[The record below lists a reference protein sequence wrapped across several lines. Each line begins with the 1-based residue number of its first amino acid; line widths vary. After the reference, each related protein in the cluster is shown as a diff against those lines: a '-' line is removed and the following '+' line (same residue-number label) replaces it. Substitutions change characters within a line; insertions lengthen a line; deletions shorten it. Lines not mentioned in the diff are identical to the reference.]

1 MLASI
6 FQDNMMIQAGRP
18 FRVWGSGA
26 PGERVEIEVEG
37 PCARRGSGVC
47 GADGRFCLE
56 FEGISASVEPYEISA
71 GGQRIR
77 NLLFGEVFLCAGQS
91 NMELP
96 TEYLD
101 DGRILGSCKNSQIRI
116 LKLANAHPSPDGP
129 AYDERPFDP
138 QEEIGEGL
146 YWSEAT
152 PESVAKF
159 SVIGYLFAKKLSA
172 SLGVPVGVIDVSVG
186 AALFQTY
193 LPPDALDRDPEIRRF
208 LDENGYEYRRETYN
222 KAGGMNFTQV
232 CGMYNEKL
240 HPLRHFSFRAFCW
253 YQGES
258 EILTR
263 AGQHVYERAL
273 RLLFGSMRRVFGE
286 ELPIFA
292 FEISPLIYET
302 ELGVVRLNE
311 KIAKVCASLPNCF
324 EVPQC
329 DVFPHYIVENGRT
342 DYHPLHPVAKEPLA
356 VRLELLVR
364 ANLFEN
370 RSLRAPVLKS
380 AELGKSSSRV
390 TFSVSSP
397 LKCADKK
404 VLGFYV
410 CDEDG
415 VFYPAEAKI
424 ISSDTVL
431 LKHRGAGKPAGIGYA
446 YFLYTHIANLTDSE
460 GLPAIPFRTGEFM
473 NEYRPLIPFLC
484 GTDKTPVEG
493 FYPQNGGYFEKPAW
507 KNGELFS
514 SPRAKVRM
522 SNGMPVLRV
531 VRDNSTMFFCGVSPE
546 LNASEQSA
554 NLSPYAG
561 LRLKLKTS
569 APGLVFYGLNFCTVE
584 GKFCNCVPAVGADR
598 GAVELPQGTS
608 EQIVDLTRV
617 FACIGIDTDREGL
630 SKIRSMQFT
639 FCAPESGYVRICAVE
654 YLKEL
659 PGVRRGG
666 KRPSV
671 GLFVS

>member
-1 MLASI
+1 MLAAI
-6 FQDNMMIQAGRP
+6 FQNDMMIQAGRP
-18 FRVWGSGA
+18 FRVWGSGV
-26 PGERVEIEVEG
+26 PGERIEVEVSG
-37 PCARRGSGVC
+37 PCARRGSAVC
-47 GADGRFCLE
+47 GENGRFCLE
-56 FEGISASVEPYEISA
+56 FEGIPASSKPYEISA
-71 GGQRIR
+71 GGQRII
-77 NLLFGEVFLCAGQS
+77 NVLFGEVFLCAGQS

-96 TEYLD
+96 VGYLD
-101 DGRILGSCKNSQIRI
+101 DGSILGNCANPQIRI

-146 YWSEAT
+146 YWSEAK

-159 SVIGYLFAKKLSA
+159 STIGYLFAKKLSA
-172 SLGVPVGVIDVSVG
+172 SLGIPVGVIDVSVG

-222 KAGGMNFTQV
+222 RAGGMNFTQV

-240 HPLRHFSFRAFCW
+240 HPLRHFSFRAFFW

-263 AGQHVYERAL
+263 AGQHVYVRAL
-273 RLLFGSMRRVFGE
+273 TLLFGSMRRVFGE
-286 ELPIFA
+286 ELPVFA
-292 FEISPLIYET
+292 FEISPLMYEP
-302 ELGVVRLNE
+302 ELAVVRLNE
-311 KIAKVCASLPNCF
+311 KIAEVCAALPNCF

-356 VRLELLVR
+356 ARLELLVR
-364 ANLFEN
+364 ANLFES
-370 RSLRAPVLKS
+370 RTLRAPVLLGT
-380 AELGKSSSRV
+380 ELGKSSSRV

-397 LKCADKK
+397 LKCMGKK

-410 CDEDG
+410 YDEQG

-424 ISSDTVL
+424 VAADTVL
-431 LKHRGAGKPAGIGYA
+431 LKHRGAGKPAGVGYA

-460 GLPAIPFRTGEFM
+460 GLPAIPFRTGSLKS
-473 NEYRPLIPFLC
+473 EYRPLVPFLC

-493 FYPQNGGYFEKPAW
+493 YYPQNGGYFEKPAW

-514 SPRAKVRM
+514 SARAKVRM

-546 LNASEQSA
+546 LNTNEQSA
-554 NLSPYAG
+554 DLSPYAG
-561 LRLKLKTS
+561 LRLKFKTS
-569 APGLVFYGLNFCTVE
+569 APGLVFYGMNFCTAE

-598 GAVELPQGTS
+598 GAVELPQGMS

-617 FACIGIDTDREGL
+617 FACIGIDADRVGL
-630 SKIRSMQFT
+630 SRIRSLQFT
-639 FCAPESGYVRICAVE
+639 FCAPESGSVRICSVE

-659 PGVRRGG
+659 PGARRER
-666 KRPSV
+666 KKPAV
-671 GLFVS
+671 ELFVS